1 MTDATGD
8 ADGSE
13 SVRLAVSDPDINRL
27 LDVGRLLDDSIRIP
41 GTSYRV
47 GVEPL
52 IGLLP
57 VVGDAAGVAFSAYV
71 LAVTV
76 RSGAPRATV
85 ARVACILWIDAIVG
99 TIPVVGDLFDAY
111 WKANLRSARLL
122 ETRLADPASAAAD
135 RRYLRRLVAAVAGLS
150 LVVTALLAAG
160 AWWLA
165 RAI

>member
-1 MTDATGD
+1 MTDPAGD
-8 ADGSE
+8 AD
-13 SVRLAVSDPDINRL
+13 SVDATSLTVADPEVQQL
-27 LDVGRLLDDSIRIP
+27 LDVGYFLDDSIRVP
-41 GTSYRV
+41 GTRYRV

-71 LAVTV
+71 LAVAA
-76 RSGAPRATV
+76 RSDAPRATI

-122 ETRLADPASAAAD
+122 ELRLADPASAAAD
-135 RRYLRRLVAAVAGLS
+135 RRYLRRLVAVVAGLS
-150 LVVTALLAAG
+150 LVVAALLAAG
-160 AWWLA
+160 AWWLSH
-165 RAI
+165 AI